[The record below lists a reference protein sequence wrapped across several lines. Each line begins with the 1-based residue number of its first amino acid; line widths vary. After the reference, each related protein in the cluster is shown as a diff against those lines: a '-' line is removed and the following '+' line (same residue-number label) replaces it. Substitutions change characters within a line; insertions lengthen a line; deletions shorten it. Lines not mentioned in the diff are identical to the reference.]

1 MAKLLLHF
9 QPCVASY
16 RYAILFRYYTNVDIS
31 MHTNLYKGCRAS
43 IWPPALTISWC
54 PLDHRRSLLVTPVF
68 FLHISDD
75 VDVASFMIVG
85 LLVIKWCIPVVPMQI
100 MDGREIDQ
108 HHAHRIG

>member
-9 QPCVASY
+9 QPSVASD
-16 RYAILFRYYTNVDIS
+16 RYAILFRYYANVYIS
-31 MHTNLYKGCRAS
+31 MHTNLYKGCHAS

-85 LLVIKWCIPVVPMQI
+85 LATGYQMVYSCCMQI
-100 MDGREIDQ
+100 MDGREIY
-108 HHAHRIG
+108 RSTPRT